1 MSECK
6 LNHSFEDIKRKFETQ
21 SAFLPS
27 EINRALFDYLNEYLP
42 QEVINELF
50 HLLKKYDLSSNEERE
65 QRNRKIMKIMTELNE

>member
-21 SAFLPS
+21 CAFLPS
-27 EINRALFDYLNEYLP
+27 EINRAFFDYLNEYLP
-42 QEVINELF
+42 QEVLNELF